1 MWPSI
6 MIETKETFDA
16 VEFVQAMEDHL
27 SSLRYARMIQQALIP
42 DTSFLKGI
50 LKDHFVLYLPKD
62 IVSGDFYY
70 AYQNAGYTIIAAG
83 DCTGHGVP
91 GALLTILG
99 ISFLNEILQ
108 VRVVPRANRILN
120 RMREKVMEALDQK
133 GADFE
138 KKDSIDIALCVY
150 EPFRGVLQY
159 SGANRSLVMVR
170 DGELKEYKP
179 DKMPIGVA
187 PLEEVS
193 FTNHRIEVCEGDKI
207 YLFSDGYPDQF
218 GWKTNKKFMITRFRD
233 LLVSVSDLDMKKQK
247 DHIEKTFHEWM
258 GKSMQVDDVTVFG
271 FEI

>member
-1 MWPSI
+1 MTAGKEAFDT
-6 MIETKETFDA
+6 IEFM
-16 VEFVQAMEDHL
+16 QAMEDHL

-42 DTSFLKGI
+42 DTSFLQGI
-50 LKDHFVLYLPKD
+50 LKDHFVIYLPKD

-70 AYQNAGYTIIAAG
+70 AYQNAGYTIIATG

-91 GALLTILG
+91 GALLSILG

-108 VRVVPRANRILN
+108 VKTVPRANRILN
-120 RMREKVMEALDQK
+120 RMREKVMVALDQK
-133 GADFE
+133 GKDYE

-159 SGANRSLVMVR
+159 SGANRPLMLVR
-170 DGELKEYKP
+170 DGELKEYRP

-193 FTNHRIEVCEGDKI
+193 FTNHRIEVQEGDLV

-218 GWKTNKKFMITRFRD
+218 GWETNKKFKINRFRE
-233 LLVSVSDLDMKKQK
+233 LLVSVSGWSMAKQK
-247 DHIEKTFHEWM
+247 DHIENTFLEWK
-258 GKSMQVDDVTVFG
+258 GKSMQVDDVTVLG

>member
-1 MWPSI
+1 MSKDGGSI
-6 MIETKETFDA
+6 KEAAIFM
-16 VEFVQAMEDHL
+16 QAMEDHL
-27 SSLRYARMIQQALIP
+27 SSLRYAGMIQQALMP
-42 DTSFLKGI
+42 GPELLSGI
-50 LKDHFVLYLPKD
+50 LKDFFVFYLPKD

-91 GALLTILG
+91 GALLSILG
-99 ISFLNEILQ
+99 ISFLNEIMQ

-120 RMREKVMEALDQK
+120 RMREKVMGALDQK
-133 GADFE
+133 GAVAE

-150 EPFRGVLQY
+150 EPFMGVLQY
-159 SGANRSLVMVR
+159 SGANRPLIMIRNGVMR
-170 DGELKEYKP
+170 EIKP

-193 FTNHRIEVCEGDKI
+193 FTNHRIEVEPGDSF

-218 GWKTNKKFMITRFRD
+218 GEETNKKFKYKKFRD
-233 LLVSVSDLDMKKQK
+233 LLLSVQ
-247 DHIEKTFHEWM
+247 
-258 GKSMQVDDVTVFG
+258 GKSMAEQKKIFEETYYSWKGKTTQIDDILVLG

>member
-1 MWPSI
+1 MT
-6 MIETKETFDA
+6 EGRGNFDTI
-16 VEFVQAMEDHL
+16 EFVQAMEDHL
-27 SSLRYARMIQQALIP
+27 SSLRYARMIQQALLP
-42 DTSFLKGI
+42 DTNVLSGI
-50 LKDHFVLYLPKD
+50 LKDHFVIYLPKD

-70 AYQNAGYTIIAAG
+70 AYQNAGYTIIATG

-120 RMREKVMEALDQK
+120 RMREKVMDALDQR
-133 GADFE
+133 GVDFE

-159 SGANRSLVMVR
+159 AGANRPLVMVR
-170 DGELKEYKP
+170 NGELREYKP

-193 FTNHRIEVCEGDKI
+193 FTNHRIEVEEGDKI

-218 GWKTNKKFMITRFRD
+218 GWEMNKKFKITRFRD
-233 LLVSVSDLDMKKQK
+233 LLKSVSHMKMDKQK
-247 DHIEKTFHEWM
+247 ENIEKTFNEWK

>member
-1 MWPSI
+1 MT
-6 MIETKETFDA
+6 EGRGNFDTI
-16 VEFVQAMEDHL
+16 EFVQAMEDHL

-42 DTSFLKGI
+42 DTSVLSGI
-50 LKDHFVLYLPKD
+50 LKDHFVIYFPKD

-70 AYQNAGYTIIAAG
+70 AYQNAGYTIIATG

-159 SGANRSLVMVR
+159 SGANRPLIMVR
-170 DGELKEYKP
+170 DGELFEYKP

-193 FTNHRIEVCEGDKI
+193 FTNHRIEVKEGDKI

-218 GWKTNKKFMITRFRD
+218 GWETNKKFKITQFRE
-233 LLVSVSDLDMKKQK
+233 LLRSVHDMSMERQK
-247 DHIEKTFHEWM
+247 EHIEKTFLEWK